1 MHARTHAPSLL
12 LPSSLTPSHR
22 TYRIELYTE
31 VAIKATQ
38 VKGFP
43 GGDRKRL
50 DTPLTYSP
58 DGPERLSDFHQAFG
72 SDKLDTTYVNAPLL
86 TTIGRMIECDCLIT
100 SRSSLS
106 ACAAYLKREE
116 GTLVIYH
123 PFWHNMLSAVEDGHV
138 ASDDPK
144 LKDRVGEWARKRGS
158 SARSMAAERAEAVEI
173 V

>member
-1 MHARTHAPSLL
+1 MHASTHPLSVFL
-12 LPSSLTPSHR
+12 SSLHH

-31 VAIKATQ
+31 VARKATQ

-72 SDKLDTTYVNAPLL
+72 SDNLDTTYVNAPLL
-86 TTIGRMIECDCLIT
+86 TTLGRMILCDCLIT

-106 ACAAYLKREE
+106 ACSAYLKRKE

-123 PFWHNMLSAVEDGHV
+123 PFWHSMLSAVEDGHV
-138 ASDDPK
+138 ACDDPK
-144 LKDRVGEWARKRGS
+144 LKERVGEWARKRGS
-158 SARSMAAERAEAVEI
+158 GARSMAADRAEAVDI

>member
-1 MHARTHAPSLL
+1 
-12 LPSSLTPSHR
+12 
-22 TYRIELYTE
+22 
-31 VAIKATQ
+31 
-38 VKGFP
+38 
-43 GGDRKRL
+43 
-50 DTPLTYSP
+50 
-58 DGPERLSDFHQAFG
+58 
-72 SDKLDTTYVNAPLL
+72 
-86 TTIGRMIECDCLIT
+86 MILCDCLII

-158 SARSMAAERAEAVEI
+158 SARSMAADRAEAVEI